1 MAGETILV
9 VDDSHRVC
17 DQFAE
22 VLEPEGYAV
31 EKAAGGEE
39 ALRRIANRFFDVVLT
54 DLRMPGPDGMDILKH
69 LRENSPETMVIMITG
84 FGSIKAAVEATKL
97 GAFDFLT
104 KPVKFEEIIHVVRR
118 ALEHRSLKR
127 ENTALKQELSRQYE
141 FKNIVGSSDPIKRLF
156 RMIEKIAETDS
167 TVLILGESG
176 TGKELVARA
185 LHYNS
190 HRKDKPLV
198 PVNCGA
204 IPSELLE
211 SELFGHEKG
220 AFTSAIRTRVGRFEL
235 ASGGTIFLDE
245 IGDMSPNLQVKI
257 LRVLQEHAFERIGG
271 TRTIKVDIRVIAATN
286 KDLERAVRE
295 GRFREDLY
303 YRLNVIPLVV
313 PPLRE
318 RREDLPLL
326 VAHFLSQFS
335 GQRGRHRQI
344 KSLGPDVMERFM
356 AYSWPGN
363 VRELENVIE
372 RIFILSE
379 GDEICLDDLPRRLQD
394 AVPGGAVKRGA
405 AQAAPAPAAQTR
417 SGRSTSPAPVA
428 PAPAAPALASR
439 QVGDAA
445 SEAAFK
451 TDEAVHPGA
460 AALTELAS
468 ALELRLPDDGVSF
481 NTAVSEFE
489 KMLIVEALNRT
500 GWIKNKAAQLL
511 GLNRTTLVEK
521 IKKKKIRRSQ
531 TPASSS
537 F

>member
-9 VDDSHRVC
+9 VDDSPRICEHV
-17 DQFAE
+17 AE
-22 VLEPEGYAV
+22 ILEPEGFAV
-31 EKAAGGEE
+31 EKAYSGEE
-39 ALRRIANRFFDVVLT
+39 ALRRLAGRFFDLLLT
-54 DLRMPGPDGMDILKH
+54 DLRMPGIDGLELLRQARSLSPDTVTIIISGY
-69 LRENSPETMVIMITG
+69 
-84 FGSIKAAVEATKL
+84 GSIRSAVEATKL
-97 GAFDFLT
+97 GAFDFLA
-104 KPVKFEEIIHVVRR
+104 KPVKAEEIIHTLRR
-118 ALEHRSLKR
+118 ALEHRTLKR
-127 ENTALKQELSRQYE
+127 ENTALKQELCRRYE
-141 FKNIVGSSDPIKRLF
+141 FKNIVGESEAIGRVF
-156 RMIEKIAETDS
+156 RIIEKIAETDS

-185 LHYNS
+185 IHYNS
-190 HRKDKPLV
+190 HRKDKPLI

-245 IGDMSPNLQVKI
+245 IGDMSPSLQVKI

-303 YRLNVIPLVV
+303 YRLNVIPIRV

-318 RREDLPLL
+318 RKEDLPML
-326 VAHFLSQFS
+326 VDYFLQEFS
-335 GQRGRHRQI
+335 RQRGRQI
-344 KSLGPDVMERFM
+344 KSLGPEVMDRFL
-356 AYSWPGN
+356 AYEWPGN

-379 GDEICLDDLPRRLQD
+379 GEEICLDDLPRRLQD
-394 AVPGGAVKRGA
+394 AVPQTGA
-405 AQAAPAPAAQTR
+405 ATASAAPAA
-417 SGRSTSPAPVA
+417 SGP
-428 PAPAAPALASR
+428 R
-439 QVGDAA
+439 QPLV
-445 SEAAFK
+445 
-451 TDEAVHPGA
+451 V
-460 AALTELAS
+460 
-468 ALELRLPDDGVSF
+468 RLPENGLSF
-481 NTAVSEFE
+481 NTAVSDFE

-521 IKKKKIRRSQ
+521 IKKKKIRRPPQ
-531 TPASSS
+531 APVSSA

>member
-1 MAGETILV
+1 MAGETVLV
-9 VDDSHRVC
+9 VDDSPRIC
-17 DQFAE
+17 DQVAE
-22 VLEPEGYAV
+22 ILEPEGFSV
-31 EKAAGGEE
+31 EKAASGEE
-39 ALRRIANRFFDVVLT
+39 AIRRIANRFFDLVLT
-54 DLRMPGPDGMDILKH
+54 DLRMPGPDGMDLLRH
-69 LRENSPETMVIMITG
+69 LRRDSPETMAIVITG
-84 FGSIKAAVEATKL
+84 YGSIKAAVEATKL

-104 KPVKFEEIIHVVRR
+104 KPVKAEEILHTLRR

-127 ENTALKQELSRQYE
+127 ENSALKQELSRQFQ
-141 FKNIVGSSDPIKRLF
+141 FKNIVGDSEAISKVF
-156 RMIEKIAETDS
+156 RIIEKIAETDS

-185 LHYNS
+185 IHYNS
-190 HRKDKPLV
+190 HRKDKPLI

-235 ASGGTIFLDE
+235 ATGGTIFLDE
-245 IGDMSPNLQVKI
+245 IGDMSPSLQVKI

-303 YRLNVIPLVV
+303 YRLNVIPIRV

-318 RREDLPLL
+318 RPEDLPLL
-326 VAHFLSQFS
+326 VGHFLQEFS
-335 GQRGRHRQI
+335 RQGGRQI
-344 KSLGPDVMERFM
+344 KSLGPEVMERFR
-356 AYSWPGN
+356 AYPWPGN

-372 RIFILSE
+372 RIFILSDGE
-379 GDEICLDDLPRRLQD
+379 EICLDDLPRRLQD
-394 AVPGGAVKRGA
+394 ALAEGGRGSR
-405 AQAAPAPAAQTR
+405 APR
-417 SGRSTSPAPVA
+417 VR
-428 PAPAAPALASR
+428 PAL
-439 QVGDAA
+439 
-445 SEAAFK
+445 E
-451 TDEAVHPGA
+451 VH
-460 AALTELAS
+460 
-468 ALELRLPDDGVSF
+468 LPQNGVSF
-481 NTAVSEFE
+481 NTAVSDFE

-521 IKKKKIRRSQ
+521 IKKKKIRRPQS
-531 TPASSS
+531 PASSA

>member
-1 MAGETILV
+1 MADECILV
-9 VDDSHRVC
+9 VDDSPRVC
-17 DQFAE
+17 DHVSEILEAE
-22 VLEPEGYAV
+22 GFSV
-31 EKAAGGEE
+31 EKASGGEE
-39 ALRRIANRFFDVVLT
+39 ALQRAAGRFFDVVLT
-54 DLRMPGPDGMDILKH
+54 DLRMPEPDGMAVLKQ
-69 LRENSPETMVIMITG
+69 LRAASPETMTIVITG
-84 FGSIKAAVEATKL
+84 YGSIKNAVEATKL

-104 KPVKFEEIIHVVRR
+104 KPVKAEEIVHTVRR
-118 ALEHRSLKR
+118 ALEHRSLTLENQALR
-127 ENTALKQELSRQYE
+127 EQLGRQYQ
-141 FKNIVGSSDPIKRLF
+141 FRNIIGDSEAIRRVF
-156 RMIEKIAETDS
+156 RIIEKIAETDS
-167 TVLILGESG
+167 TVLVLGESG

-185 LHYNS
+185 IHYNS
-190 HRKDKPLV
+190 HRKEKPLI

-245 IGDMSPNLQVKI
+245 IGDMSPSLQVKI

-295 GRFREDLY
+295 ARFREDLY
-303 YRLNVIPLVV
+303 YRLNVIPITV

-318 RREDLPLL
+318 RREDLPIL
-326 VAHFLSQFS
+326 VQHFLEEFS
-335 GQRGRHRQI
+335 RQRGCRVKQ
-344 KSLGPDVMERFM
+344 LGPGVLDCFR
-356 AYSWPGN
+356 AYEWRGN

-379 GDEICLDDLPRRLQD
+379 GDQITVDDLPRRIQGCL
-394 AVPGGAVKRGA
+394 GA
-405 AQAAPAPAAQTR
+405 AAPAVSAEAGEALKQT
-417 SGRSTSPAPVA
+417 VK
-428 PAPAAPALASR
+428 
-439 QVGDAA
+439 
-445 SEAAFK
+445 E
-451 TDEAVHPGA
+451 
-460 AALTELAS
+460 
-468 ALELRLPDDGVSF
+468 ELRGLRESVRAKGSAKATLLNTSLDPHLPRDGVSF

-521 IKKKKIRRSQ
+521 IKKKKINRSEQ
-531 TPASSS
+531 AAPSA